1 MKKYSKITYNWS
13 CFPKDILNSLI
24 ERFEKLKVD
33 KKFCIPDLLIKDT
46 IYRLLN
52 YVGCKSVFAHLSF
65 CKREFG
71 ENKNC
76 SFCTILVL
84 YNSCFQKEDSDI
96 FDELDNI
103 KLKHVLSEVPDYI
116 ESVFN
121 FLLQSRRPRFLI
133 ELFYGKIKAKLR
145 CYIFACPTFSRF

>member
-1 MKKYSKITYNWS
+1 MKKYSKIICNWS
-13 CFPKDILNSLI
+13 CFPKDTLNSLI

-52 YVGCKSVFAHLSF
+52 YVGCKSVLAHLSF

-71 ENKNC
+71 ENENC

-84 YNSCFQKEDSDI
+84 YNSCFQKGDSDI

-121 FLLQSRRPRFLI
+121 FFCCSQEDLVL
-133 ELFYGKIKAKLR
+133 
-145 CYIFACPTFSRF
+145 